1 MSRSGSRGS
10 PVFLLAAA
18 VRDLRHATRA
28 LARSRA
34 FSLVAVLTLG
44 LGIGAATAM
53 YTVVDGVLLR
63 PLPFPDAGRV
73 VSIWTR
79 FLPESGYNF
88 DRFPLSGPELLD
100 YRTQSHALGQVAA
113 YLPTGALVE
122 GRDGRDSVRVQQV
135 LASSNLFATLAVQPE
150 VGRGFVAGEDQ
161 PGAPC
166 VAVLSHGLWLD
177 AFGGDPASIGGPMR
191 IGGEACTVVGVMAP
205 GFVFPDSSV
214 RLWRNLILD
223 PASPGWG
230 RKNHNFSAVG
240 RLAPGVTLAQADAER
255 TTLMAAW
262 AREYP
267 DHHKGHFVYL
277 RPLLEDVVGDVGS
290 GLTLLFVAAGFL
302 LAIICANLASL
313 MLARGE
319 RRRRELGV
327 RLALGCGRGRLITQ
341 LLAES
346 FVLAAGG
353 GALGSLFGVFIVKA
367 LLSVYPGTLPRA
379 DAISI
384 DWRAYVFTVAAA
396 AGSALLFG
404 LVPALR
410 ATSIPPAEATRSQGR
425 GAAGQSRAGLMR
437 ALVVAQ
443 VALSVTLVAGAGM
456 LLRSYEN
463 LRAANL
469 GFDADGVYTVSQAL
483 PASAYPDAAG
493 IRAFYASL
501 IERVAALPSVRSVGA
516 TSSLPLTGGTGPR
529 DDFVI
534 EGRPDAA
541 PGEQQP
547 NAGFVQIT
555 PGYFET
561 LRIPLLAG
569 RGIEPGDVR
578 DAPWVAVINDA
589 AAKRYWANEDPV
601 GKRLHFHAAG
611 DEKWITIVGV
621 VANTRVNGA
630 RADPEPQLFVPH
642 AQAPR
647 DTYPG
652 RLMTIVVRAAGDPAP
667 VAAAVRDAI
676 RAADR
681 SLPLIGGQL
690 MTDVVSASV
699 GQPRFTSQI
708 VLFFASAALL
718 LGALGIHGVLSYV
731 VAQRVGELG
740 VRVAL
745 GARPG
750 AVLRF
755 VLRQGMGLA
764 AIGVV
769 IGVGATLALA
779 QLLRSL
785 LFAVRPV
792 DAISVAAAVA
802 LLAVAALLAC
812 LGPARRAARIDPIAA
827 LRAE

>member
-1 MSRSGSRGS
+1 
-10 PVFLLAAA
+10 
-18 VRDLRHATRA
+18 
-28 LARSRA
+28 
-34 FSLVAVLTLG
+34 
-44 LGIGAATAM
+44 
-53 YTVVDGVLLR
+53 
-63 PLPFPDAGRV
+63 
-73 VSIWTR
+73 
-79 FLPESGYNF
+79 
-88 DRFPLSGPELLD
+88 
-100 YRTQSHALGQVAA
+100 
-113 YLPTGALVE
+113 
-122 GRDGRDSVRVQQV
+122 
-135 LASSNLFATLAVQPE
+135 
-150 VGRGFVAGEDQ
+150 VAGEDQ

-463 LRAANL
+463 LRAADL

-501 IERVAALPSVRSVGA
+501 IERVAALPGVRSVGA

-534 EGRPDAA
+534 
-541 PGEQQP
+541 
-547 NAGFVQIT
+547 
-555 PGYFET
+555 
-561 LRIPLLAG
+561 
-569 RGIEPGDVR
+569 
-578 DAPWVAVINDA
+578 
-589 AAKRYWANEDPV
+589 
-601 GKRLHFHAAG
+601 
-611 DEKWITIVGV
+611 
-621 VANTRVNGA
+621 
-630 RADPEPQLFVPH
+630 
-642 AQAPR
+642 
-647 DTYPG
+647 
-652 RLMTIVVRAAGDPAP
+652 
-667 VAAAVRDAI
+667 
-676 RAADR
+676 
-681 SLPLIGGQL
+681 
-690 MTDVVSASV
+690 
-699 GQPRFTSQI
+699 
-708 VLFFASAALL
+708 
-718 LGALGIHGVLSYV
+718 
-731 VAQRVGELG
+731 
-740 VRVAL
+740 
-745 GARPG
+745 
-750 AVLRF
+750 
-755 VLRQGMGLA
+755 A
-764 AIGVV
+764 AI
-769 IGVGATLALA
+769 T
-779 QLLRSL
+779 SC
-785 LFAVRPV
+785 
-792 DAISVAAAVA
+792 S
-802 LLAVAALLAC
+802 
-812 LGPARRAARIDPIAA
+812 
-827 LRAE
+827 